1 MASHAHCW
9 LHMHTVTLLSFSCS
23 IHIIEGQ
30 TLASVLCAA
39 YKFSTVGIDPCA
51 LNTSL
56 PIGTSLAVTF
66 TVFDND
72 ASPLSDSVT
81 RTVLIVAPC
90 PSGQYYCSGVCQ
102 QITCAASAALS
113 AAASTPGISLTSL
126 AAAAC
131 GSNKGGRA
139 MVPYGTVPTFSLKPC
154 ASYSK
159 PYPRPALLALPCSHA
174 GQVAVV
180 ATNIEVDESMQNTLQ
195 PTLPKK
201 TKAKTRKRCD
211 RVVACMQMT
220 QAVAVLWAQT
230 QTMAMCPH

>member
-1 MASHAHCW
+1 MQCTGGFTCTSMASHAHQW
-9 LHMHTVTLLSFSCS
+9 LHMHITGFMHTLMASHAHHMHIVMLLSVRHCSCS
-23 IHIIEGQ
+23 THIITYR
-30 TLASVLCAA
+30 TLISVLPAA
-39 YKFSTVGIDPCA
+39 YKFATVGIDPCA

-102 QITCAASAALS
+102 QVTCAASAALS
-113 AAASTPGISLTSL
+113 AAAATPGITLTSL

-131 GSNKGGRA
+131 GSSTGGRA
-139 MVPYGTVPTFSLKPC
+139 MVPYGTVPPFSLKPC

-159 PYPRPALLALPCSHA
+159 QLLSRPALL
-174 GQVAVV
+174 GQC
-180 ATNIEVDESMQNTLQ
+180 LQ
-195 PTLPKK
+195 
-201 TKAKTRKRCD
+201 
-211 RVVACMQMT
+211 Q
-220 QAVAVLWAQT
+220 
-230 QTMAMCPH
+230 